1 MYLFYLPIGDVLAD
15 GHGLFEKF
23 LVQSNFPVEKVREAH
38 YRIPEAT
45 GINIEG
51 ICNAYQEDTVEPETA
66 EKLRG
71 MGLLDIVDGAPLPVD
86 DMAELWLALL
96 QLADPEL
103 QLEIVPD
110 TIPMLSFSG
119 RDEQGRYIGEVGY
132 GLF

>member
-1 MYLFYLPIGDVLAD
+1 
-15 GHGLFEKF
+15 
-23 LVQSNFPVEKVREAH
+23 
-38 YRIPEAT
+38 
-45 GINIEG
+45 
-51 ICNAYQEDTVEPETA
+51 
-66 EKLRG
+66 
-71 MGLLDIVDGAPLPVD
+71 MGLLDVVDGDPLPVD

-119 RDEQGRYIGEVGY
+119 RDEQGRHIGEVGY